1 MRKILS
7 LLALLFCAF
16 TTITAQTNINGED
29 VGWGDIQSYVLTYML
44 DGQLYYQ
51 TEVEQGAP
59 VTPLAAPSSKEGYTF
74 SGWSGVP
81 STMPAQDVTVTGSFT
96 VNQYKL
102 TYKVDGAEYK
112 TVQVKYGSA
121 ITAEQAPEKEGHTFS
136 GWSGIPETMP
146 AKDVTVTGSFA
157 VNQYKLTYLLD
168 GKEYSTSMVDYG
180 TAITLLEDPESEGQT
195 FTGWKGAPATMPA
208 HDVTITG
215 SFATDTYTLTY
226 MVDGVEYRTLQVK
239 FGEAVTAEQAPEKEG
254 HTFSGWSGIPETM
267 PAQDVTVTGSFTV
280 NQYKLTY
287 MLDGKE
293 YSTSM
298 VDYGTAIILLE
309 APESEGQTF
318 TGWKG
323 APATMPAHDVTITGS
338 FNIDTYTLTYMVD
351 GVEYRTLQ
359 VKFGEAVT
367 AEPAPEKEGY
377 TFSGWSEI
385 PSIMP
390 AKDVTVTGNFTVNQ
404 YKLTY
409 LLDGKEYSTSMVDY
423 GTAITLLEDPESEG
437 QTFTGWKGAPETMPA
452 HDVTITGSFNTDTY
466 TLTYIVDG
474 VEYRTLQIKYGDVI
488 TAEPAPEKEGYT
500 FSGWSGIPET
510 MPAQDVTV
518 TGSFTVNKY
527 KLTYMLNG
535 NEYLSRTLAFGS
547 TVVPA
552 SEPEGEGYTFS
563 GWSEIPATMPAH
575 DVTVSGTF
583 EPTVYQITYKIDGET
598 VAVDSVAYGKA
609 IVPFEAPEKEGYTFD
624 GWSYIPSKMPA
635 GDITVI
641 GSYSETDAV
650 LPITA
655 GSALT
660 VYNIAGQEI
669 ARLTDRSELENL
681 APGIYLVRDSSRN
694 SNKVEKMVIR

>member
-1 MRKILS
+1 MTSVNNLRTLFHNLKKYFIFTDFNKFRRMRKILS
-7 LLALLFCAF
+7 LFALLFCAF
-16 TTITAQTNINGED
+16 TEITAQTNINGED

-51 TEVEQGAP
+51 TEVEQGAQ

-81 STMPAQDVTVTGSFT
+81 LTMPAKDVTVTGSFT
-96 VNQYKL
+96 VNQY
-102 TYKVDGAEYK
+102 TVIYAVDGVEYK
-112 TVQVKYGSA
+112 TLHVNFGET
-121 ITAEQAPEKEGHTFS
+121 ITPEPAPEREGHSFS
-136 GWSGIPETMP
+136 GWSVIPETMP
-146 AKDVTVTGSFA
+146 A
-157 VNQYKLTYLLD
+157 
-168 GKEYSTSMVDYG
+168 
-180 TAITLLEDPESEGQT
+180 
-195 FTGWKGAPATMPA
+195 
-208 HDVTITG
+208 
-215 SFATDTYTLTY
+215 
-226 MVDGVEYRTLQVK
+226 RT
-239 FGEAVTAEQAPEKEG
+239 
-254 HTFSGWSGIPETM
+254 
-267 PAQDVTVTGSFTV
+267 VTVTGSFTV

-309 APESEGQTF
+309 
-318 TGWKG
+318 
-323 APATMPAHDVTITGS
+323 
-338 FNIDTYTLTYMVD
+338 
-351 GVEYRTLQ
+351 
-359 VKFGEAVT
+359 
-367 AEPAPEKEGY
+367 
-377 TFSGWSEI
+377 
-385 PSIMP
+385 
-390 AKDVTVTGNFTVNQ
+390 
-404 YKLTY
+404 
-409 LLDGKEYSTSMVDY
+409 
-423 GTAITLLEDPESEG
+423 DPESEG
-437 QTFTGWKGAPETMPA
+437 QTFNGWKGAPETMPA
-452 HDVTITGSFNTDTY
+452 HDVTIIGSFNTDTY

-510 MPAQDVTV
+510 MPAQDETI

-535 NEYLSRTLAFGS
+535 NEYLSRTLAYG
-547 TVVPA
+547 TAVVPA

-583 EPTVYQITYKIDGET
+583 EPTVYRITYKIDGDT

-609 IVPFEAPEKEGYTFD
+609 IVPFQAPEKEGYTFD

-650 LPITA
+650 LPVTA

-681 APGIYLVRDSSRN
+681 APGIYLVRDSSQN
-694 SNKVEKMVIR
+694 SNKVEKTVIR